1 MSYIT
6 TSSARLF
13 SADRYANIEKTE
25 ESESFPEKN
34 LFFVGTIH
42 PFSYR
47 LSLAILGEDSNW
59 KTIEPATDRSNSER
73 KTIKSVADRS
83 NSNRKTIKPATG
95 WSNSERKTIKPATGR
110 SNSERKMIKLAAD
123 RSNPNRKI
131 IKPAAGRSNSERKII
146 KPAAGRSNSGQ
157 NYISNIFYKININ
170 FFGEYFISLR
180 RKERTEPIRKISK
193 QHNIRFV
200 TRLFY
205 FIFNFFKTN

>member
-59 KTIEPATDRSNSER
+59 KTIKPATDRSNSER
-73 KTIKSVADRS
+73 KTIKPATGRS
-83 NSNRKTIKPATG
+83 NSERKTIKPATDRN
-95 WSNSERKTIKPATGR
+95 NSEWKIIKPATGR

-123 RSNPNRKI
+123 RSNPN
-131 IKPAAGRSNSERKII
+131 RKII

>member
-1 MSYIT
+1 MSR
-6 TSSARLF
+6 AEHPLF
-13 SADRYANIEKTE
+13 
-25 ESESFPEKN
+25 
-34 LFFVGTIH
+34 GTIH

-59 KTIEPATDRSNSER
+59 KTIKPATDRSNSER
-73 KTIKSVADRS
+73 KI
-83 NSNRKTIKPATG
+83 
-95 WSNSERKTIKPATGR
+95 IKPATGR
-110 SNSERKMIKLAAD
+110 SNFKRKMIKLAAD
-123 RSNPNRKI
+123 RSNPN
-131 IKPAAGRSNSERKII
+131 RKII

>member
-59 KTIEPATDRSNSER
+59 KTIKPATDRSNSER
-73 KTIKSVADRS
+73 KI
-83 NSNRKTIKPATG
+83 IKPATG
-95 WSNSERKTIKPATGR
+95 WSNSNRKIIKPVADRSNSERKTIKPAAGR

-123 RSNPNRKI
+123 RSNPN
-131 IKPAAGRSNSERKII
+131 RKII

>member
-59 KTIEPATDRSNSER
+59 KTIKPATDRSNSER

-83 NSNRKTIKPATG
+83 NSEWKI
-95 WSNSERKTIKPATGR
+95 IKPATGR
-110 SNSERKMIKLAAD
+110 SNFKRKMIKLAAD
-123 RSNPNRKI
+123 RSNPN
-131 IKPAAGRSNSERKII
+131 RKII

>member
-59 KTIEPATDRSNSER
+59 KTI
-73 KTIKSVADRS
+73 
-83 NSNRKTIKPATG
+83 KPATG
-95 WSNSERKTIKPATGR
+95 WSNSERKTIKPATDRNNSEWKIIKPATGR

-123 RSNPNRKI
+123 
-131 IKPAAGRSNSERKII
+131 
-146 KPAAGRSNSGQ
+146 RSNSGQ

>member
-59 KTIEPATDRSNSER
+59 KTIKPATDRSNSER
-73 KTIKSVADRS
+73 KTIKPVTDRS
-83 NSNRKTIKPATG
+83 NPNRKIIKPATG

-131 IKPAAGRSNSERKII
+131 IKPAADRSNPNRKII

>member
-59 KTIEPATDRSNSER
+59 KTIKPVAGRSNSEW
-73 KTIKSVADRS
+73 KI
-83 NSNRKTIKPATG
+83 
-95 WSNSERKTIKPATGR
+95 IKPATGR

-123 RSNPNRKI
+123 RSNPN
-131 IKPAAGRSNSERKII
+131 RKII

>member
-59 KTIEPATDRSNSER
+59 KTIKPATDRSNSER

-83 NSNRKTIKPATG
+83 NSE
-95 WSNSERKTIKPATGR
+95 W
-110 SNSERKMIKLAAD
+110 
-123 RSNPNRKI
+123 
-131 IKPAAGRSNSERKII
+131 KII

>member
-59 KTIEPATDRSNSER
+59 KTIKPATDRSNSER

-83 NSNRKTIKPATG
+83 NSEWKI
-95 WSNSERKTIKPATGR
+95 IKPATGR
-110 SNSERKMIKLAAD
+110 SNFKRKMIKLAAD
-123 RSNPNRKI
+123 RSNSERKIIKPATGWSNSNRKI
-131 IKPAAGRSNSERKII
+131 IKPVADRSNSERKTI

>member
-59 KTIEPATDRSNSER
+59 KTIKPATGRSNSER
-73 KTIKSVADRS
+73 KTIKPAAGWSNSKRKIIKPAADRS
-83 NSNRKTIKPATG
+83 NSEWKI
-95 WSNSERKTIKPATGR
+95 IKPATGR
-110 SNSERKMIKLAAD
+110 SNSERKMIE
-123 RSNPNRKI
+123 
-131 IKPAAGRSNSERKII
+131 PATG
-146 KPAAGRSNSGQ
+146 
-157 NYISNIFYKININ
+157 
-170 FFGEYFISLR
+170 
-180 RKERTEPIRKISK
+180 
-193 QHNIRFV
+193 
-200 TRLFY
+200 
-205 FIFNFFKTN
+205 

>member
-59 KTIEPATDRSNSER
+59 KTIKP
-73 KTIKSVADRS
+73 VADRS

-95 WSNSERKTIKPATGR
+95 R
-110 SNSERKMIKLAAD
+110 SNFKRKMIKLAAD
-123 RSNPNRKI
+123 RSNPN
-131 IKPAAGRSNSERKII
+131 RKII

>member
-59 KTIEPATDRSNSER
+59 KTIKPATDRSNSER

-83 NSNRKTIKPATG
+83 NSEWKIIKPATG
-95 WSNSERKTIKPATGR
+95 RSNFKRKIIKPATDRNNSEWKIIKPATGR

-123 RSNPNRKI
+123 RSNPN
-131 IKPAAGRSNSERKII
+131 RKII

>member
-59 KTIEPATDRSNSER
+59 KTIKPATDRSNSER

-83 NSNRKTIKPATG
+83 NSEWKIIKPATG
-95 WSNSERKTIKPATGR
+95 RSNFKRKIIKPATDRNNSERKTIKPAAGR

-123 RSNPNRKI
+123 RSNPN
-131 IKPAAGRSNSERKII
+131 RKII

>member
-59 KTIEPATDRSNSER
+59 KTIKPATDRNNSEW
-73 KTIKSVADRS
+73 KI
-83 NSNRKTIKPATG
+83 IKPA
-95 WSNSERKTIKPATGR
+95 AGR

-123 RSNPNRKI
+123 RSNPN
-131 IKPAAGRSNSERKII
+131 RKII